1 MTNNEVKTNLD
12 TLKLTFENN
21 KFWNHSP
28 SEANNVTPK

>member
-1 MTNNEVKTNLD
+1 MINSEVKANLNN
-12 TLKLTFENN
+12 LKLTFENN